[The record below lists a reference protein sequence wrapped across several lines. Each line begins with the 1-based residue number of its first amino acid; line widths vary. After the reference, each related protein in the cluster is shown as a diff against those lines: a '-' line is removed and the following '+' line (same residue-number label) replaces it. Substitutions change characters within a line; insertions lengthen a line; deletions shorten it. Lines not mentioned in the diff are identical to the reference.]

1 MADLSI
7 KIPAIDIEWSVP
19 KNQPSWKDQA
29 SQILRTIKTNY
40 LKEFQNA
47 SALTG
52 VPVNLLI
59 AFAAVESGGARN
71 EKLDGASKGIM
82 QVNTDTVWQ
91 VLSDQLKVSTLGK
104 FYPYYIGC
112 PNIFSLVKPL
122 PKDFWSTATATAK
135 IRNEKASD
143 YIRILAIN
151 PVVLGEIRKAI
162 LSNSQWSIYVGSL
175 TLAQLINGTIEKTGQ
190 IRLDHIIIKYN
201 AGVGRFRS
209 LVTRKGLESASVDTT
224 AIYNAVP
231 IPVTRAYIVKLLGI
245 NGFLDLLKRKVV

>member
-1 MADLSI
+1 
-7 KIPAIDIEWSVP
+7 V
-19 KNQPSWKDQA
+19 
-29 SQILRTIKTNY
+29 
-40 LKEFQNA
+40 
-47 SALTG
+47 G
-52 VPVNLLI
+52 VPINLLLS
-59 AFAAVESGGARN
+59 FAAVESGGARN
-71 EKLDGASKGIM
+71 EKLDGASKGLM

-91 VLSDQLKVSTLGK
+91 VLSDQLKVSTLGN
-104 FYPYYIGC
+104 FYPFYIGC
-112 PNIFSLVKPL
+112 PKIFSLVKPL
-122 PKDFWSTATATAK
+122 PKDFWSSANVY

-143 YIRILAIN
+143 YIKILSIN

-245 NGFLDLLKRKVV
+245 NGFLDLLKRNVA

>member
-1 MADLSI
+1 MVDLSI
-7 KIPAIDIEWSVP
+7 KIPAIDKEWSVP

-47 SALTG
+47 SSLVG
-52 VPVNLLI
+52 VPINLLLS
-59 AFAAVESGGARN
+59 FAAVESGGARN
-71 EKLDGASKGIM
+71 EKLDGASKGLM

-91 VLSDQLKVSTLGK
+91 VLSDQLKVSTLGN
-104 FYPYYIGC
+104 FYPFYIGC
-112 PNIFSLVKPL
+112 PKIFSLVKPL
-122 PKDFWSTATATAK
+122 PKDFWSSANVY

-143 YIRILAIN
+143 YIKILSIN

-162 LSNSQWSIYVGSL
+162 LSNAQWSIYVGSL

-201 AGVGRFRS
+201 AGIGRFRS

-245 NGFLDLLKRKVV
+245 NGFLDLLKRNVA